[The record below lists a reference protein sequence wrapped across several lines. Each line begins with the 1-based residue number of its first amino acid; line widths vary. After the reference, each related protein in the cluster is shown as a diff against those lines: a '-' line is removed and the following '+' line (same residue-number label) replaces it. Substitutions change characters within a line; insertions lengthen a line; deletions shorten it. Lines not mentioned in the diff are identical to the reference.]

1 MNNVQ
6 VQMADE
12 LLIDQKHS
20 KALKYLLESSEI
32 YHQEGWN
39 TLATA
44 CLLKVGQFYQ
54 DCVSI
59 LGRGISLYI
68 YSILF

>member
-44 CLLKVGQFYQ
+44 CLLKV
-54 DCVSI
+54 C
-59 LGRGISLYI
+59 
-68 YSILF
+68 